1 MTILLGLCGCA
12 GTPSAEYT
20 RGIGE
25 YPGKTD
31 DYAGPEIVAGGG
43 YRNLALNR
51 AAYHSSSYDY
61 NLTGQLAT
69 DGIILDRMPYHI
81 DLLTHKGPVEKRDKE
96 SIFDD
101 NATNISVEGGS
112 GACLLLQING
122 EGADADML
130 SLNGTAMCDLDA
142 ARGWSVK
149 VLASA
154 DGLSWDELEVF
165 RGANLP
171 GEARIVMGS
180 GGGSQN
186 VAGSSGLK
194 NVQMTEEMKEYIRM
208 MESRRNFNFEVK
220 IPQDK
225 LYRHF
230 RFDFDAPAVQSWTV
244 SEMNFMKEDTEVS
257 ILPSHNFASA
267 WMSQTAQSEWIYVD
281 LGAEAE
287 FDKMKLYWICPPSG
301 GVIETSDDAK
311 TWKKVA
317 DLPAGEN
324 EVAVKGKG
332 RYVRLS
338 LDGAADGKHII
349 LSEME
354 VYGTGGVTLRAQAQ
368 VPAEGG
374 KLNLTRG
381 EWKIQRAPQT
391 EADGKQLS
399 TVGFDDQAWLP
410 ATVPGTVAT
419 S

>member
-61 NLTGQLAT
+61 NLTGHLAT

-81 DLLTHKGPVEKRDKE
+81 DVLTHKGPVEKRDKE
-96 SIFDD
+96 RIFDD

-154 DGLSWDELEVF
+154 DGLSWDELEAF

-186 VAGSSGLK
+186 VAVSSGLK

-244 SEMNFMKEDTEVS
+244 SE
-257 ILPSHNFASA
+257 ILPYASA
-267 WMSQTAQSEWIYVD
+267 TS
-281 LGAEAE
+281 
-287 FDKMKLYWICPPSG
+287 FIC
-301 GVIETSDDAK
+301 VMFI
-311 TWKKVA
+311 
-317 DLPAGEN
+317 
-324 EVAVKGKG
+324 
-332 RYVRLS
+332 
-338 LDGAADGKHII
+338 
-349 LSEME
+349 
-354 VYGTGGVTLRAQAQ
+354 
-368 VPAEGG
+368 
-374 KLNLTRG
+374 
-381 EWKIQRAPQT
+381 
-391 EADGKQLS
+391 
-399 TVGFDDQAWLP
+399 F
-410 ATVPGTVAT
+410 
-419 S
+419 